1 MSIEFKK
8 ILLADKN
15 YPKLLKEIFD
25 PPKELYIWG
34 ELKAEEK
41 YPLAVVGTRKIS
53 NYGKQVA
60 VSLTKNL
67 AKAGLTIVSGL
78 ALGIDGLAHQA
89 ALDVKGRTIAVLGS
103 SLDIIYPALH
113 KKLAENIANSGG
125 AVISEYPPGTGP
137 TKFNFPARNRIVA
150 GLSLGVLVIEAPEKS
165 GALITAR
172 FALDQGREVFAV
184 PGSVYNPNSIGC
196 NKLIK
201 MGAKPVTKAEDI
213 FETFNLEFSTE
224 LKKEIKPET
233 PEEEI
238 LLKFLSH
245 EPVHIDELIKLS
257 KLSPSVANST
267 LTIME
272 IDGKV
277 KNLGNNNYILA

>member
-25 PPKELYIWG
+25 PPKELYVWG

-60 VSLTKNL
+60 VPLVKTL
-67 AKAGLTIVSGL
+67 ANAGLTIVSGL

-89 ALDVKGRTIAVLGS
+89 ALDVGGRTIAVLGS

-125 AVISEYPPGTGP
+125 AVISEYPPGTRP
-137 TKFNFPARNRIVA
+137 AKYTFPARNRIVA

-201 MGAKPVTKAEDI
+201 MGAKPVTGAEDI

-245 EPVHIDELIKLS
+245 EPIHIDELIKSS

-272 IDGKV
+272 IDNKV
-277 KNLGNNNYILA
+277 KNLGGNNYILA

>member
-1 MSIEFKK
+1 MQREYVK
-8 ILLADKN
+8 ILLTDKN

-53 NYGKQVA
+53 SYGKQVA
-60 VSLTKNL
+60 APLVKNL

-89 ALDVKGRTIAVLGS
+89 ALDVGGRTIAVLGS

-125 AVISEYPPGTGP
+125 AVISEYPPGTRP
-137 TKFNFPARNRIVA
+137 AKYTFPARNRIVA

-184 PGSVYNPNSIGC
+184 PGSIYNPNSIGC

-224 LKKEIKPET
+224 PKKEIKPET

-257 KLSPSVANST
+257 KLSPSAANST

-272 IDGKV
+272 IDNKV